1 MFNIMKDLFTSAIV
15 TIPDNVS
22 PDQYEKLLSE
32 HEADVMRLQAQQK
45 RELEKQMANLN
56 VRQLM
61 LLKPCEMM

>member
-1 MFNIMKDLFTSAIV
+1 MKDLLTSAIV

-61 LLKPCEMM
+61 LLKPCDTM